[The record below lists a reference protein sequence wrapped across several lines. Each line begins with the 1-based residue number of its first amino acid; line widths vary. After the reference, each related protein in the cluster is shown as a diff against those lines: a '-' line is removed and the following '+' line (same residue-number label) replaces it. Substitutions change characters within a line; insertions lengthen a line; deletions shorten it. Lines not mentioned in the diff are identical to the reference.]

1 MSMLGRLLGRKDET
15 GHHEGI
21 ALYDQGRYADAV
33 PLLREAFEKKGS
45 RGGSLVEFHLRQS
58 LTHEG
63 RRLLV
68 SGDPHAAV
76 PFFAEAAVR
85 WPTYPDLHFWHGMA
99 QARCERWDDALASA
113 QQALRYNGDYVEAR
127 LLEACSLA
135 RLGAQEA
142 AAESLDA
149 LVASGQRV
157 DHPLVRYL
165 ATHAPAEGGGLPDD
179 LFRYLD
185 ETVHR
190 DASGAEVQKAVSLC
204 RGGEWDEGIARLRSL
219 CEEKP
224 TYPDYRVKLAAALF
238 QVHRDAEALEEVAE
252 ALILNP
258 RYSSAA
264 HLKALILADQY
275 RFAEARE
282 VILVHDEVTD
292 PVGQHPG
299 EALFRS
305 YLRAA
310 LDVLTGRLND
320 AREQLDRW
328 HDLEATFPMAALL
341 QVAVNDLQ
349 GYTEDALH
357 GLEGLASRWFIDESY
372 QWYLACHLLKLGRL
386 DRVEKLLESWPA
398 GDGES
403 APTDRRRQIAALVAL
418 RRGDSLRDDHFP
430 HARDERW
437 QWLEAQSRAWS
448 GDWLGSLA
456 LLRALGAEGEPTE
469 RLVDLLQTCLL
480 RLDDDSG
487 VAGLPDVMGDGL
499 LVQRLQLSYRSGRT
513 GAALAQV
520 RRRAELHAEDLRW
533 TWLDPTFWLE
543 PIRRWIG

>member
-15 GHHEGI
+15 GHDEGI
-21 ALYDQGRYADAV
+21 ALYEQGRYAEAV
-33 PLLREAFEKKGS
+33 PLLREAYERKGS

-68 SGDPHAAV
+68 SGEAVAAV

-99 QARCERWDDALASA
+99 QARCDRWDDALASA

-135 RLGAQEA
+135 RLGSETA
-142 AAESLDA
+142 AAESLEA

-165 ATHAPAEGGGLPDD
+165 ATHDPREGGLPED

-190 DASGAEVQKAVSLC
+190 DASTAEVQKAVNIC
-204 RGGEWDEGIARLRSL
+204 RAGDWDEGIARLRAL

-224 TYPDYRVKLAAALF
+224 TYPDFRVKLAAALF
-238 QVHRDAEALEEVAE
+238 QVRRDAEALAEVGE
-252 ALILNP
+252 ALVLNP
-258 RYSSAA
+258 RYSTAA
-264 HLKALILADQY
+264 HLKALILADQH
-275 RFAEARE
+275 RFSEARE
-282 VILVHDEVTD
+282 VIQVHDEVTD

-310 LDVLTGRLND
+310 LAVLTGRLD
-320 AREQLDRW
+320 EAREQLERW

-341 QVAVNDLQ
+341 QVAVDDLQ
-349 GYTEDALH
+349 GYTEDALR
-357 GLEGLASRWFIDESY
+357 GLEGLAARWFIDESY
-372 QWYLACHLLKLGRL
+372 QWYLACHLLRLGRL

-398 GDGES
+398 AEGAAGSE
-403 APTDRRRQIAALVAL
+403 RRRQVAALVAL
-418 RRGDSLRDDHFP
+418 RRGDPLPADAPTAEGDD
-430 HARDERW
+430 RW
-437 QWLEAQSRAWS
+437 RWLEAQSLAWQ
-448 GDWLGSLA
+448 GQWLP
-456 LLRALGAEGEPTE
+456 ALGILRGLLDGGEPTE
-469 RLVDLLQTCLL
+469 RTVDLLQTCLL
-480 RLDDDSG
+480 RLDDSS
-487 VAGLPDVMGDGL
+487 AEGLPEVPGDAL
-499 LVQRLQLSYRSGRT
+499 LVRRLQLSFRSGRT
-513 GAALAQV
+513 GAAMAQV
-520 RRRAELHAEDLRW
+520 RRRAELHGEDLRW

>member
-15 GHHEGI
+15 GQNEGI
-21 ALYDQGRYADAV
+21 TLYEQGRYAEAL
-33 PLLREAFEKKGS
+33 PLLREALARQGS

-68 SGDPHAAV
+68 SGDAQGAV
-76 PFFAEAAVR
+76 PCFAEAATR
-85 WPTYPDLHFWHGMA
+85 WPTYPDLQFWHGMA

-113 QQALRYNGDYVEAR
+113 QRALRYNGDYVEAR

-135 RLGAQEA
+135 RLGSEEA
-142 AAESLDA
+142 AGESLEA
-149 LVASGQRV
+149 LLASGQRV

-165 ATHAPAEGGGLPDD
+165 ATRETTDEEGSLPED

-190 DASGAEVQKAVSLC
+190 DASAADVQDAVNTC
-204 RGGEWDEGIARLRSL
+204 RAGDWDEGIARLRRL
-219 CEEKP
+219 CDEKP

-238 QVHRDAEALEEVAE
+238 QVQRNAEALAEVGE
-252 ALILNP
+252 ALVLNP
-258 RYSSAA
+258 RYSTAA
-264 HLKALILADQY
+264 HLKALILADQS
-275 RFAEARE
+275 RFSEARE

-310 LDVLTGRLND
+310 LDLLTGRLDD
-320 AREQLDRW
+320 AREQLARW

-341 QVAVNDLQ
+341 QVAVDDLQ
-349 GYTEDALH
+349 GYKEDALR
-357 GLEGLASRWFIDESY
+357 GLQGLASRWFIDETY
-372 QWYLACHLLKLGRL
+372 QWFLACHLLRLGRL
-386 DRVEKLLESWPA
+386 DRVEKLLESWPVA
-398 GDGES
+398 EGEE
-403 APTDRRRQIAALVAL
+403 APSDRRRQLEVLVAL
-418 RRGDSLRDDHFP
+418 RRGEPPAGDFP
-430 HARDERW
+430 ADGGDRW
-437 QWLEAQSRAWS
+437 RWLDAQARAWS
-448 GDWLGSLA
+448 GDWIGSLTA
-456 LLRALGAEGEPTE
+456 LRGLLAAGEPTE
-469 RLVDLLQTCLL
+469 RIVDLLQTCLL
-480 RLDDDSG
+480 RLDEDESEALPETPGDD
-487 VAGLPDVMGDGL
+487 L
-499 LVQRLQLSYRSGRT
+499 LVRRLQLYHRSGRT
-513 GAALAQV
+513 AAALALV
-520 RRRAELHAEDLRW
+520 RRRADLHAEDLRW

>member
-15 GHHEGI
+15 GQDEGI
-21 ALYDQGRYADAV
+21 ALYEQGRYAEAV
-33 PLLREAFEKKGS
+33 PLLREAYERKGS

-68 SGDPHAAV
+68 SGEAVAAV
-76 PFFAEAAVR
+76 PYFAEAAVR

-99 QARCERWDDALASA
+99 QARCDRWDDALASA

-135 RLGAQEA
+135 RLGSETA
-142 AAESLDA
+142 AAESLEA

-165 ATHAPAEGGGLPDD
+165 AAHDHGADGLPAD

-185 ETVHR
+185 EAVHR
-190 DASGAEVQKAVSLC
+190 DSAAADVQKAVNIC
-204 RGGEWDEGIARLRSL
+204 RAGDWDEGIARLRTL

-224 TYPDYRVKLAAALF
+224 TYPDFRVKLAAALF
-238 QVHRDAEALEEVAE
+238 QVHRNAEALAEVEE
-252 ALILNP
+252 ALVLNP
-258 RYSSAA
+258 RYSTAA
-264 HLKALILADQY
+264 HLKALILADQH
-275 RFAEARE
+275 RFSEARE

-310 LDVLTGRLND
+310 LALLTGRLD
-320 AREQLDRW
+320 EAREQLERW

-341 QVAVNDLQ
+341 QVAVDDLQ
-349 GYTEDALH
+349 GYTEDALR
-357 GLEGLASRWFIDESY
+357 GLEALAARWFIDESY
-372 QWYLACHLLKLGRL
+372 QWYLACHLLRLGRL

-398 GDGES
+398 AEGASDSE
-403 APTDRRRQIAALVAL
+403 RRRQLAALVTL
-418 RRGDSLRDDHFP
+418 RRGDPLPAAVLPDEP
-430 HARDERW
+430 DERW
-437 QWLEAQSRAWS
+437 RWLEAQSLAWQ
-448 GDWLGSLA
+448 GQWLP
-456 LLRALGAEGEPTE
+456 ALGILRELLDGSEPTE
-469 RLVDLLQTCLL
+469 RTVDLLQTCML
-480 RLDDDSG
+480 RLDDASAD
-487 VAGLPDVMGDGL
+487 GLPEAPGDAVL
-499 LVQRLQLSYRSGRT
+499 ARRLQLSYRSGRT

-520 RRRAELHAEDLRW
+520 RRRAELHGEDLRW